1 MKSLMVLWNSLAEEL
16 AGWCST
22 SATRDIETVAR
33 RVNAEGI
40 SFLTITLANFGS
52 DFQKSLAQGCVAPNA
67 FAGFSRRAGLPAF
80 LSGFL
85 EQVFTQDGSRL
96 LDEPNVDAVF
106 AVRQL
111 TLMCSKIKLDCSDR
125 RISAAFDSF
134 VQCEKELRQLQLP
147 QEDLDNFFKVSQ
159 VLFADMFTKV
169 DEDVFYQ
176 RLIPRHGPGSTAD
189 RIVGNDK
196 FNLRQWTTRLEQAFP
211 FGEYAMPSWRYSYLH
226 DRAEFLEPSAELPVR
241 VISVPKTLK
250 TPRIIAIEPV
260 YMQYMQQ
267 AVLGSI
273 MRAFHEDSI
282 LRELIGFRDQEPNKL
297 MAQLGSLSG
306 SLATLDLSEA
316 SDRVSNQLVRTA
328 LANHPHLGEA
338 VDACRSRKADVP
350 GHGVIRLAK
359 FASMGSALCFPMEAF
374 VFTTIIFLAIAEE
387 LKQPV
392 TKGLLK
398 RFRGRVRVY
407 GDDIIVPVEFAA
419 CVRKRL
425 ETFGFR
431 VNTHKSFMEGNFRES
446 CGGDYFLGEDVTP
459 IRLRQMIPTNARQA
473 SEMVSFVSFRNLLY
487 RRGLWKTCAYLD
499 SYISRKV
506 THYPVVEETS
516 PVLGRF
522 SFLPWQGERTCA
534 RLHRPLVKGWTVTSK
549 APRSVATGEAA
560 LLKFLL
566 ASGVNDAEDYEA
578 STMDFME
585 GTPLQEGHLEFAG
598 RPPAVYLKLGWST
611 PY

>member
-1 MKSLMVLWNSLAEEL
+1 MKSLMVLWTTLAEEL
-16 AGWCST
+16 ASWCGT

-52 DFQKSLAQGCVAPNA
+52 DFQKSLALGSVAPNA

-111 TLMCSKIKLDCSDR
+111 TLMYGKIQLDCSDR
-125 RISAAFDSF
+125 RISKAFDSF
-134 VQCEKELRQLQLP
+134 VECEKELRQARLP
-147 QEDLDNFFKVSQ
+147 QSDLDAFHQVSR

-169 DEDVFYQ
+169 DADVYHG
-176 RLIPRHGPGSTAD
+176 RLVPRHGPGATAD
-189 RIVGNDK
+189 RVVGNDK
-196 FNLRQWTTRLEQAFP
+196 FDLRQWTTRLERVFP
-211 FGEYAMPSWRYSYLH
+211 FGDYAIPSWRYHYLL
-226 DRAEFLEPSAELPVR
+226 DRAEFLEPSEELPVR

-267 AVLGSI
+267 AILGSV
-273 MRAFHEDSI
+273 MNHFHQNKLLVD
-282 LRELIGFRDQEPNKL
+282 LIGFRDQEPNKA
-297 MAQLGSLSG
+297 MAREGSRTG
-306 SLATLDLSEA
+306 ALATLDLSEA
-316 SDRVSNQLVRTA
+316 SDRVSNQLVREL
-328 LANHPHLGEA
+328 LADHPHLGEA
-338 VDACRSRKADVP
+338 VDATRSRKADVP
-350 GHGVIRLAK
+350 GHGVQRLAK

-374 VFTTIIFLAIAEE
+374 VFTTIIFLSIAEE

-392 TKGLLK
+392 TRSFIR

-407 GDDIIVPVEFAA
+407 GDDIVVPVEFAT
-419 CVRKRL
+419 CVSKRL

-446 CGGDYFLGEDVTP
+446 CGGDYFMGEDVTP
-459 IRLRQMIPTNARQA
+459 VRFRRMFPTHARHA
-473 SEMVSFVSFRNLLY
+473 SEMVSLISFRNLLY
-487 RRGLWKTCAYLD
+487 KRGLWRTCADLD
-499 SYISRKV
+499 QFIIGKV

-522 SFLPWQGERTCA
+522 SYLGWQAEAADPRTHA
-534 RLHRPLVKGWTVTSK
+534 PLVRGYRVRTK
-549 APRSVATGEAA
+549 APRSVATGEGA
-560 LLKFLL
+560 LLKYLL
-566 ASGVNDAEDYEA
+566 HNGEL
-578 STMDFME
+578 
-585 GTPLQEGHLEFAG
+585 PLEERHLEYAG
-598 RPPAVYLKLGWST
+598 RPPAVYLKLGWAT
-611 PY
+611 PF

>member
-1 MKSLMVLWNSLAEEL
+1 MKSLMVLWTKLAEEL
-16 AGWCST
+16 ASWCST
-22 SATRDIETVAR
+22 SATLDIGTVER
-33 RVNAEGI
+33 RVSTEGI

-52 DFQKSLAQGCVAPNA
+52 DFQKSLAQGCVAPDA
-67 FAGFSRRAGLPAF
+67 FAGFKRRAGLPAF

-111 TLMCSKIKLDCSDR
+111 TLMCGKIKLDCSDR

-134 VQCEKELRQLQLP
+134 VQCEKELKEHVFP
-147 QEDLDNFFKVSQ
+147 EGDLDKFHQVSS
-159 VLFADMFTKV
+159 VLFTEMFAKV
-169 DEDVFYQ
+169 DEDVYYG
-176 RLIPRHGPGSTAD
+176 RLTPRHGPGATAD

-196 FNLRQWTTRLEQAFP
+196 FNFRQWTHRLEKVFP
-211 FGEYAMPSWRYSYLH
+211 FGEYALPSWRYYYLQ
-226 DRAEFLEPSAELPVR
+226 DRVQYLEPKDEVPVR
-241 VISVPKTLK
+241 VIQVPKTLK

-273 MRAFHEDSI
+273 MHAFHEDKI
-282 LRELIGFRDQEPNKL
+282 LRELIGFRDQEPNKA
-297 MAQLGSLSG
+297 MARRGSLTG
-306 SLATLDLSEA
+306 ELATLDLSEA
-316 SDRVSNQLVRTA
+316 SDRVSNQLVRTM
-328 LANHPHLGEA
+328 LSRFPSLSEA

-374 VFTTIIFLAIAEE
+374 VFTTIIFVAIAEE

-392 TKGLLK
+392 TKDLIK
-398 RFRGRVRVY
+398 RYRGHVRVY

-446 CGGDYFLGEDVTP
+446 CGGDYFMGQDVTP
-459 IRLRQMIPTNARQA
+459 IRLRQLVPTSTRQA
-473 SEMVSFVSFRNLLY
+473 SEMVSLVSFRNLLY
-487 RRGLWKTCAYLD
+487 TRGLWRTCEYLD
-499 SYISRKV
+499 QYISRKV
-506 THYPVVEETS
+506 THYPVVAGTS
-516 PVLGRF
+516 AVLGRL
-522 SFLPWQGERTCA
+522 SVLPWQGERDCT
-534 RLHRPLVKGWTVTSK
+534 RLHRPLVRGWKVTSK
-549 APRSVATGEAA
+549 APGSSMPGEAA

-566 ASGVNDAEDYEA
+566 ARDLSENSD
-578 STMDFME
+578 
-585 GTPLQEGHLEFAG
+585 PLPEGHLEFAG
-598 RPPAVYLKLGWST
+598 RPPAVYLKLGWAT
-611 PY
+611 PF